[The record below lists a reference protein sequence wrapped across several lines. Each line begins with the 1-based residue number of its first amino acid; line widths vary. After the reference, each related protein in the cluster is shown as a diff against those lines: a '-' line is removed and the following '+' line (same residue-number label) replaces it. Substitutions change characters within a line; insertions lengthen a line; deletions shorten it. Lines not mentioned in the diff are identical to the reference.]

1 MRETVAMRKIIST
14 LPNAAKF
21 TCNEHQV
28 THICTHAVIPNRTV
42 NTMSTCMCASYTQQK
57 ENINK
62 MCDH

>member
-21 TCNEHQV
+21 ACNEHQV

-42 NTMSTCMCASYTQQK
+42 NTLMVHVRVQATLNRKRT
-57 ENINK
+57 
-62 MCDH
+62 